1 MNKYEDE
8 IIQDGEQDNDVGI
21 ASVIFGIISLFFLA
35 PLFVPLALLCG
46 ILAVFKKQ
54 RLWGVGGIVCGII
67 GFVSSPVL
75 LGMLLLA
82 ITGAD
87 IDSKIA
93 LSQHQ
98 PAVIIEPIEQ
108 SLFDKVTAKAALI
121 ADSINCKFVSMGI
134 TTKQPCSHSVSTQ
147 NQSLLPAFTAFFQEY
162 SSKTDKK
169 ALALAHDSN
178 RREAWGYGFGYSS
191 QAQANDRALLECRNR
206 LAEYRVNADCK
217 LYAIGNDVVW
227 DSGSSM

>member
-1 MNKYEDE
+1 MNNYEDK
-8 IIQDGEQDNDVGI
+8 IIQDGGQDNNMGI
-21 ASVIFGIISLFFLA
+21 ASVIFGVVSLFFLA

-46 ILAVFKKQ
+46 ILAIVKKQ
-54 RLWGVGGIVCGII
+54 RVWGVSGIICAII
-67 GFVSSPVL
+67 GFVSSPIL
-75 LGMLLLA
+75 FGALLLA

-93 LSQHQ
+93 LSQ
-98 PAVIIEPIEQ
+98 PPVIIEPIEQ

-134 TTKQPCSHSVSTQ
+134 ATKQPCSHSVSTQ
-147 NQSLLPAFTAFFQEY
+147 NQSLLPAFMAFFQEY

-191 QAQANDRALLECRNR
+191 QTQANDRALLECRNR

-217 LYAIGNDVVW
+217 LYAIGNDIVW
-227 DSGSSM
+227 NSGSSM